1 MKTDFPHVD
10 TVESSKN
17 PSVTAMVANGLTE
30 ISVAIALQ
38 DVMHV
43 TLMETVRNVQKACG
57 YGTTLVKT
65 SVHSDTTSQKIIQTS
80 VDLTLAIMTFMS
92 SHFYHLKTD
101 VKSGNPVMM
110 KTDTSSEYTEV
121 RQNLDMNAAK
131 EVSKNHSSSPT
142 EEPGSMVNTT

>member
-38 DVMHV
+38 DVFLV
-43 TLMETVRNVQKACG
+43 TLMETVENVKQACG
-57 YGTTLVKT
+57 YGITLVKT
-65 SVHSDTTSQKIIQTS
+65 SVHSASWKSQMTHVIHPLVFT
-80 VDLTLAIMTFMS
+80 TFMS

-101 VKSGNPVMM
+101 VKSGNPALM
-110 KTDTSSEYTEV
+110 TADTSSEYTGV